1 MSKEEISLL
10 SKGLK
15 FIPTPKHINKARIKE
30 ELETYGRKL
39 RLMWHYRNQE
49 REIIINPFKKK
60 SKFNPK
66 RKDAAIKIYLSPLEE
81 EIFALDK
88 KLSYSNLTKQERH
101 ALYSL
106 RDDTSIIIK
115 EADKGSGIVVWDRED
130 YLAEA
135 RTQLKDKDVYQELKG
150 NIVGPLEKII
160 KSVLRKV
167 RDRKDISDETLDY
180 FLVNNPKLGRFYL
193 LPKIHKRLYNV
204 PGRPVISNSGYYTE
218 NISAFLEYHLKPIS
232 QKVKS
237 YIKDNN
243 DFLRKLDALPSLPED
258 TILCTIDVVGLYP
271 NIPHEDGLV
280 AMRKALDEREDKT
293 VSTDSL
299 IDLTECVLK
308 NNIFEHNT
316 SFYKQLRGTAIGT
329 KMAWLEAWLR
339 ERGYS
344 DKLVRQQIL
353 KARTHKRKDLLNN
366 MKDKRNDYQL
376 VFNIT
381 YHPNFSKLKDTM
393 SFLHLLLTPDQ
404 EHQKVFHKVPIIGFR
419 RAKSLKDILVRAKVP
434 PLQKNEGFC
443 GPCKK
448 PRCEI
453 CKHMVNTN
461 SFKSTTTQRTYF
473 IRRGN
478 LKCSSENVVYLFTC
492 KTCSK
497 QYTGSTE
504 DFRPRFNNYRCA
516 HRNFLKRQKVKQE
529 SFNAHFAEVN
539 HNGEDDWEVRLI
551 DQTDNVEELRKRES
565 FWQHELDTF
574 QPNGLNE
581 REVALF

>member
-1 MSKEEISLL
+1 M
-10 SKGLK
+10 
-15 FIPTPKHINKARIKE
+15 
-30 ELETYGRKL
+30 
-39 RLMWHYRNQE
+39 
-49 REIIINPFKKK
+49 
-60 SKFNPK
+60 
-66 RKDAAIKIYLSPLEE
+66 
-81 EIFALDK
+81 
-88 KLSYSNLTKQERH
+88 
-101 ALYSL
+101 
-106 RDDTSIIIK
+106 
-115 EADKGSGIVVWDRED
+115 VWDRED

-150 NIVGPLEKII
+150 NIEGPLEKII

-204 PGRPVISNSGYYTE
+204 PGRPVISNSRYYTE

-237 YIKDNN
+237 YIKDTN
-243 DFLRKLDALPSLPED
+243 DFLRKLDPLPPLPED
-258 TILCTIDVVGLYP
+258 TILCTIDVVGLYL

-280 AMRKALDEREDKT
+280 AMRKALDEREDKI

-299 IDLTECVLK
+299 IELAECVLK

-329 KMAWLEAWLR
+329 KMAPPYAILFMGNLEAKIVKDCDKKPLTWWRYIDDIFMLGQHGEKELEKFLNCYHLTIKFTADYSREEIHFLDVSVRKRNNHLVTDLYIKPTDTHQYLHASSCHVYHSKNSIPYSQALRLNRICSENSSYDKRCNELEVWLR

-393 SFLHLLLTPDQ
+393 SFLHLLLKPDQ
-404 EHQKVFHKVPIIGFR
+404 EHQKVFHKVPLLLSEER
-419 RAKSLKDILVRAKVP
+419 KV
-434 PLQKNEGFC
+434 
-443 GPCKK
+443 
-448 PRCEI
+448 
-453 CKHMVNTN
+453 
-461 SFKSTTTQRTYF
+461 
-473 IRRGN
+473 
-478 LKCSSENVVYLFTC
+478 
-492 KTCSK
+492 
-497 QYTGSTE
+497 
-504 DFRPRFNNYRCA
+504 
-516 HRNFLKRQKVKQE
+516 
-529 SFNAHFAEVN
+529 
-539 HNGEDDWEVRLI
+539 
-551 DQTDNVEELRKRES
+551 
-565 FWQHELDTF
+565 
-574 QPNGLNE
+574 
-581 REVALF
+581 

>member
-1 MSKEEISLL
+1 MNECTTLKKKFWDELYQLEKNNDSINFKEWLVKLLIHLEKRMRNITKKKRKKLRKLSGEGDIKELVSERFTEHLSLFNFFDDFSKYCEAFSPDITNIANLLTLGNSFDDPKNISNVSENFDKVTLEEIHNHPSLEKPSNAATLLDGRYEGKFVSPNVINLSKRHLSKEEISLL

-30 ELETYGRKL
+30 KLETYGRKL

-66 RKDAAIKIYLSPLEE
+66 RKDAAIEIYLSRLEE

-115 EADKGSGIVVWDRED
+115 AADKGSGIVVWDRED

-218 NISAFLEYHLKPIS
+218 NISAFLEYHLKSIS

-237 YIKDNN
+237 YIKDTN

-299 IDLTECVLK
+299 IELTECVLK

-329 KMAWLEAWLR
+329 KMAPPYAILFMGDLE
-339 ERGYS
+339 E
-344 DKLVRQQIL
+344 KIL
-353 KARTHKRKDLLNN
+353 KDCDKKPLTWWRYIDDVFMLWQHGEKELENFLEFLNC
-366 MKDKRNDYQL
+366 
-376 VFNIT
+376 
-381 YHPNFSKLKDTM
+381 YHPTIKFTADYSREEIH
-393 SFLHLLLTPDQ
+393 FLD
-404 EHQKVFHKVPIIGFR
+404 V
-419 RAKSLKDILVRAKVP
+419 SVRK
-434 PLQKNEGFC
+434 
-443 GPCKK
+443 
-448 PRCEI
+448 
-453 CKHMVNTN
+453 
-461 SFKSTTTQRTYF
+461 TT
-473 IRRGN
+473 
-478 LKCSSENVVYLFTC
+478 C
-492 KTCSK
+492 
-497 QYTGSTE
+497 
-504 DFRPRFNNYRCA
+504 
-516 HRNFLKRQKVKQE
+516 H
-529 SFNAHFAEVN
+529 
-539 HNGEDDWEVRLI
+539 
-551 DQTDNVEELRKRES
+551 
-565 FWQHELDTF
+565 
-574 QPNGLNE
+574 
-581 REVALF
+581 